1 MKASAA
7 RRAGTAAAKSP
18 ARATRARRTWTQDP
32 EGRRTR
38 ILETAARIFA
48 RRGFRASR
56 VDEIAK
62 EAGVAEG
69 TVYHLFASKARLLA
83 AVGDR
88 YGRGLAEAA
97 FGGVNADLHPADIGV
112 IVRNIY
118 RYVRESDGPLAVFLL
133 TNDPHEGGPA
143 RDANRA
149 RMVAAVEAALRRWI
163 AEGLTPPMDP
173 GVAAEIQFGLV
184 ESSLRDCFLRG
195 KGKNEEAY
203 VREVT
208 RCLAAYLGQ
217 DPSPA

>member
-1 MKASAA
+1 MKVSAA
-7 RRAGTAAAKSP
+7 RAGATAVRKAK
-18 ARATRARRTWTQDP
+18 ARASRRKRTWTQDP
-32 EGRRTR
+32 EGRRAR

-48 RRGFRASR
+48 RRGYRATR

-69 TVYHLFASKARLLA
+69 TVYNLFASKARLLA
-83 AVGDR
+83 AMGDR
-88 YGRGLAEAA
+88 YGKGFAEAA

-118 RYVRESDGPLAVFLL
+118 RYVRETDGPLAVFLL

-149 RMVAAVEAALRRWI
+149 RMVAAIEAALRRWI
-163 AEGLTPPMDP
+163 AERLTPPMNP
-173 GVAAEIQFGLV
+173 KIAAEIQYGLV

-195 KGKNEEAY
+195 MGENEEAY

-208 RCLAAYLGQ
+208 RCLAACLGQ
-217 DPSPA
+217 DPRPA